1 MKSTVAPSCDVLFKK
16 TLMVMTQVAFHQGE
30 KKQGTNDYETLKFA
44 NLYNS
49 LPSLGVIAK

>member
-49 LPSLGVIAK
+49 LPSLGVTAK